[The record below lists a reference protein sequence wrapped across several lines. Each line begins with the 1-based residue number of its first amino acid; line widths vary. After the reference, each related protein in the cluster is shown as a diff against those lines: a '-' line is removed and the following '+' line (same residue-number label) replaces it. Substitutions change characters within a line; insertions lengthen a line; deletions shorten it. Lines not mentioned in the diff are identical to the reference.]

1 MKNKGECIMNKEGFI
16 RAVEDIRNNKQ
27 DLCVAVTIPGQ
38 KDVEYIINKNKS
50 IKNKLEYY
58 KNTYNDKLE
67 HCMND
72 RIKIVR
78 VFGVDFYD
86 GE

>member
-1 MKNKGECIMNKEGFI
+1 MNKEGFI
-16 RAVEDIRNNKQ
+16 RAVEDIYQNKQ

-58 KNTYNDKLE
+58 KNTYNDDLE

>member
-1 MKNKGECIMNKEGFI
+1 MNKEGFI
-16 RAVEDIRNNKQ
+16 RAVEAIKANKQ
-27 DLCVAVTIPGQ
+27 DLCVAVKIPGQ

-58 KNTYNDKLE
+58 KNTYTDKLE
-67 HCMND
+67 HCMNS

>member
-1 MKNKGECIMNKEGFI
+1 MTREEFINIVAQVKDNKW
-16 RAVEDIRNNKQ
+16 

-38 KDVEYIINKNKS
+38 NDVEYIINKHRS
-50 IKNKLEYY
+50 IDNKLKYY
-58 KNTYNDKLE
+58 LKTYDENMT

-72 RIKIVR
+72 RIKIVKA
-78 VFGVDFYD
+78 FGVNFYD